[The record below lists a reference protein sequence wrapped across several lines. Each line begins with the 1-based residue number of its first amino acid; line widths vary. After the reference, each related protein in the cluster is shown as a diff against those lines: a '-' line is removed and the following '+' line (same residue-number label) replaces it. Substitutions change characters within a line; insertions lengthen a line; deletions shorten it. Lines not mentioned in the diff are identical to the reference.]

1 MSKIV
6 LKDKDGNK
14 NVFIGVNIIRGLDGT
29 GAFSN
34 YIPSP
39 TEELTVTKNG
49 VFDVLKY
56 KAVKVNVAGGGNL
69 PSAESLSV

>member
-1 MSKIV
+1 MSNIV
-6 LKDKDGNK
+6 LKDKDGKK
-14 NVFIGVNIIRGLDGT
+14 NTFIGINIIKIPDGT
-29 GAFSN
+29 GAFGN

-39 TEELTVTKNG
+39 TEELEIKTNG